1 MDEAKERSARPAPD
15 ERAGATESAGDAEA
29 ARDAELVERLRKGDS
44 RAFDDL
50 FRRHREAA
58 YGIAYRLLG
67 NADDAL
73 DVVQESFIHVL
84 RGIGSFRGQSSFRTW
99 LFRIVTHAAL
109 DWRRCRAVRSSA
121 SLDAEP
127 SPEPAATCAVS
138 SAGRSACEGERRR
151 SPTDEAAADL
161 KEAIDKALMNVSEK
175 NRVALV
181 LYALEGMSYQEVA
194 EVLGISVGT
203 VMSRIFNARQRLRE
217 LLASE
222 IG

>member
-1 MDEAKERSARPAPD
+1 MDGAKEQSARPAPGG
-15 ERAGATESAGDAEA
+15 RAGATEA
-29 ARDAELVERLRKGDS
+29 ARDAEADRDAECVERLKKGDS

-58 YGIAYRLLG
+58 YRIAYRLLG
-67 NADDAL
+67 NAEDAL

-109 DWRRCRAVRSSA
+109 DRRRCRAVRSAA
-121 SLDAEP
+121 SLDAES
-127 SPEPAATCAVS
+127 SPEPAAT
-138 SAGRSACEGERRR
+138 GERRR
-151 SPTDEAAADL
+151 SPTDEAAAADL

-194 EVLGISVGT
+194 EVLGISIGT

>member
-1 MDEAKERSARPAPD
+1 MNGGGEQAEATERQAEAKRD
-15 ERAGATESAGDAEA
+15 RA
-29 ARDAELVERLRKGDS
+29 LVRRLQDGDS
-44 RAFDDL
+44 GALDDL

-58 YGIAYRLLG
+58 YRIAYRLLG
-67 NADDAL
+67 NAEDAL

-121 SLDAEP
+121 SLDAES
-127 SPEPAATCAVS
+127 SPEPAAT
-138 SAGRSACEGERRR
+138 GERRR
-151 SPTDEAAADL
+151 SPTDEAAAADL

-181 LYALEGMSYQEVA
+181 LYALEGMSYKEVA
-194 EVLGISVGT
+194 EVLGISIGT

>member
-1 MDEAKERSARPAPD
+1 MNGGGEQ
-15 ERAGATESAGDAEA
+15 AEA
-29 ARDAELVERLRKGDS
+29 TKRQAEAQRDRALVRRLQDGDS
-44 RAFDDL
+44 GALDDL

-58 YGIAYRLLG
+58 YRIAYRLLG
-67 NADDAL
+67 NAEDAL

-84 RGIGSFRGQSSFRTW
+84 RGIGSFRGQSSFKTW
-99 LFRIVTHAAL
+99 LYRIVTHAAL
-109 DWRRCRAVRSSA
+109 DWRRCRAVRSAA
-121 SLDAEP
+121 SLDAES
-127 SPEPAATCAVS
+127 SPEPAAA
-138 SAGRSACEGERRR
+138 GERRR
-151 SPTDEAAADL
+151 SPTAEAVAADL

-194 EVLGISVGT
+194 EVLGISIGT